1 LEVAE
6 FLTRLVEKSLVVA
19 EEQDGAARYRMLETI
34 RQYAREKLL
43 EAGEVEVRG
52 VRGRQLEFF
61 LALAESGEPALR
73 GDDQVT
79 WLARLELEHDNLRAG
94 LKWASAPSSPV
105 RSPET
110 ALRLASA
117 LTRLWYLHGYWSE
130 GCAWLRQA
138 LAEPLPNLAPR
149 SLREARARAL
159 ACLGWLMDE
168 SGRNSS
174 VSGEPG

>member
-1 LEVAE
+1 MDVLE
-6 FLTRLVEKSLVVA
+6 FLTRLVDKVA
-19 EEQDGAARYRMLETI
+19 RRGEEHDGATRYRMLETI

-43 EAGEVEVRG
+43 EAGEVEVKG

-61 LALAESGEPALR
+61 LALAESAEPALR
-73 GDDQVT
+73 GDDQLT

-94 LKWASAPSSPV
+94 LKWAGAPSSPV

-130 GCAWLRQA
+130 GRGWLRQA
-138 LAEPLPNLAPR
+138 LAEPLPELAPP
-149 SLREARARAL
+149 
-159 ACLGWLMDE
+159 ACWRRVP
-168 SGRNSS
+168 GRWPAW
-174 VSGEPG
+174 GG